1 MLSPNATKLV
11 MLMVGVGG
19 WTTTLKEHESVRCR
33 ASMAVQVTVVEP
45 TGKSA
50 PPAGAHETAT
60 FGAPPAA
67 VATPN
72 WTEIGCELGDV
83 TGGGAAGQLILGPF
97 G

>member
-11 MLMVGVGG
+11 MLMMGAGG

-33 ASMAVQVTVVEP
+33 ASTAVQVTVVDP

-50 PPAGAHETAT
+50 PLAGEHDTAT

-72 WTEIGCELGDV
+72 WTEIG
-83 TGGGAAGQLILGPF
+83 
-97 G
+97 